1 MPLSKIQT
9 VDNQVVPASVN
20 LGRRNKLINGDFQ
33 VFQKGSGG
41 ATAGNNAYGKTDRFK
56 YFVSGV
62 TTTQDQQSFT
72 HGQTDVPGEPTYFM
86 RNILASNSGN
96 GDYYI
101 LAQHIEDVKTCA
113 GQEVTLSF
121 YAKSSV
127 NGNKVA
133 IEFNQEFGTSGSSRA
148 TSTQTGDA
156 GQLVTLT
163 TSWARYTVTT
173 TIDSI
178 AGKTLGPSHTS
189 FLELYMWM
197 SAGST
202 YSARSSSLGNQSGN
216 FDFAD
221 IQLEIGD
228 TATPFERRPFHEQ
241 EHDCHRY
248 YYKKPAQGTLEDDL
262 YVISDYNNSTSN
274 FWLSYPYPRKMRVR
288 PTYGNGSGWVDQSPL
303 VTNEGE
309 RHVAFQ
315 FNQGGAYLDKS
326 TTFDLDANN

>member
-9 VDNQVVPASVN
+9 VDNQVIPN
-20 LGRRNKLINGDFQ
+20 LGRRNKIINGDFQ

-41 ATAGNNAYGKTDRFK
+41 ATAADNAYAKTDRFK
-56 YFVSGV
+56 YFISGV

-86 RNILASNSGN
+86 RNTLASNSGSSN
-96 GDYYI
+96 YSI

-133 IEFNQEFGTSGSSRA
+133 IEFNQSFGTGGSNRV
-148 TSTQTGDA
+148 TSAQTGDTA
-156 GQLVTLT
+156 QLVTLT
-163 TSWARYTVTT
+163 TSFARYTVTT

-178 AGKTLGPSHTS
+178 AGKTLGPSNTS

-197 SAGST
+197 SGGSD
-202 YSARSSSLGNQSGN
+202 YSRANGLGNQSGD

-221 IQLEIGD
+221 IQLETGD
-228 TATPFERRPFHEQ
+228 VATPFERRPFHEQ

-248 YYKKPAQGTLEDDL
+248 YYKRPAQGTQEDDL
-262 YVISDYNNSTSN
+262 ILSSDYNNSTSN
-274 FWLSYPYPRKMRVR
+274 FWMEYYYPRKMRVR
-288 PTYGNGSGWVDQSPL
+288 PSYSSASGWVTQTPQ
-303 VTNEGE
+303 TINEGE

-315 FNQGGAYLDKS
+315 FTNGSAYLDRS
-326 TTFDLDANN
+326 TTFVLDANN